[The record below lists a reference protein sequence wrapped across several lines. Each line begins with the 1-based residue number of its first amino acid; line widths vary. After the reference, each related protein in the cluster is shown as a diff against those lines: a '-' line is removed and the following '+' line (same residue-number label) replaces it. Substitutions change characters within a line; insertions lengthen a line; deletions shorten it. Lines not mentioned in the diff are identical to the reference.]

1 MNHPI
6 AKKVIIEIIYKR
18 PIQMYK
24 MSLTV
29 YHSLSTSLVKSYFAA
44 DEKKI
49 STVFHNDMAQLL

>member
-1 MNHPI
+1 MLGVLKGEPPQR
-6 AKKVIIEIIYKR
+6 KKVVIEIIYKC

-29 YHSLSTSLVKSYFAA
+29 YHSLSISLVKSYFAT

-49 STVFHNDMAQLL
+49 HSVS